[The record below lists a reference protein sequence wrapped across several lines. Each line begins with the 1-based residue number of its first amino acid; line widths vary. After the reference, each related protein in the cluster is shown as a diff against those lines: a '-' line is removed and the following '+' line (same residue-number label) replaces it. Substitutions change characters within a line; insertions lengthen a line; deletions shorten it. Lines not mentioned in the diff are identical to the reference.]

1 MLLAACFAA
10 APLTACGND
19 SEKEIKNL
27 NKEIKKLQEKC
38 EDLESELSEVRSTVD
53 DVSETVDDHTS
64 SIEDVKKLIS
74 ALNDYIADLADAIV
88 EEPTADKSGGD
99 KKGGDD
105 KKNNTSNGGADYD
118 PSKVYPLTHGGSEDI
133 LYEASPIDDE
143 EIAPEGD
150 KVPDGYE
157 PKQASDY
164 VIWLD
169 VSEERDFI
177 FNGEFVLVTM
187 KIKEDAPDGVYP
199 IVIDTDLSDVEGNKI
214 VSDKDISGSICIN
227 SKAEPFDG
235 DSTDDFVFYGDSVS
249 CKPGDTVEF
258 NINIANNPGLAA
270 FRILIY
276 YDSNAIEIEDMEAAG
291 EFKKINKIL

>member
-27 NKEIKKLQEKC
+27 TKEIEELQKKCDQ
-38 EDLESELSEVRSTVD
+38 LESELSEVRSTVD
-53 DVSETVDDHTS
+53 DVSETVDDHSS

-99 KKGGDD
+99 KKGGSD

-118 PSKVYPLTHGGSEDI
+118 SSKVYPLTRGGSEDI

-157 PKQASDY
+157 PKPNYDY
-164 VIWLD
+164 VVWLD
-169 VSEERDFI
+169 VSEERDFV
-177 FNGEFVLVTM
+177 FNGKFVLVTM

-199 IVIDTDLSDVEGNKI
+199 IVLDTDLSDIEANQIFPDAKV
-214 VSDKDISGSICIN
+214 SGSICIN

-235 DSTDDFVFYGDSVS
+235 NSTNDFVFYGDSVS

-270 FRILIY
+270 FRVSIC

-291 EFKKINKIL
+291 EFKKINKKL